1 MAALDLTSF
10 AAALKTLY
18 SDRKIHDLTYKNAP
32 FLAMV
37 SKDTNFVG
45 DSVKHPLKFGNI
57 KGRSA
62 TFTTAQTNKAAS
74 NYAAF
79 TVTRV
84 RDYGLASIDNET
96 LEASKTDKGAFMR
109 AAQAEIDSA
118 FAGLGRSL
126 ASAIYR
132 SGTGSIGVVGA
143 VSTTSLTLASVGDV
157 TNFEVGMKLQAS
169 ATDGSALVNS
179 GAAATITAI
188 NRETGV
194 LTAGVDWTTTIA
206 ALTAGYFLYA
216 EGDAQSAASART
228 KISGLQAWL
237 PVSAPSA
244 TLFFGVDRSVDT
256 TRLGGVRY
264 DASALS
270 IEEGLVNAV
279 SRVTTEG
286 GKPDAIFINPIK
298 MRDLINSLGSK
309 VQYTSHKV
317 GEIGFESV
325 KLMTDNGP
333 VSVFSDLN
341 CPQAYAFVLQM
352 DTWQLKSLGK
362 APRLLDSDGNKM
374 LRDGSA
380 DSVEVRCGYY
390 GNLVCDA
397 PGYNAIVTLS

>member
-32 FLAMV
+32 FLAML

-45 DSVKHPLKFGNI
+45 DSVKHPLKYGNI

-62 TFTTAQTNKAAS
+62 TFATAQSNKAAS

-126 ASAIYR
+126 ASALYR
-132 SGTGSIGVVGA
+132 SGTGSIGVAGSASSA
-143 VSTTSLTLASVGDV
+143 VLTLASVGDV
-157 TNFEVGMKLQAS
+157 VNFEVGMKIQAS
-169 ATDGSALVNS
+169 ETDGGTLNDA
-179 GAAATITAI
+179 GATVTLTAI
-188 NRETGV
+188 NRETGE
-194 LTAGVDWTTTIA
+194 LTANANWSTVSTSGGEYLYAHGDAGTTT
-206 ALTAGYFLYA
+206 
-216 EGDAQSAASART
+216 ART
-228 KISGLQAWL
+228 KISGLMAWL
-237 PVSAPSA
+237 PVSAPGA
-244 TLFFGVDRSVDT
+244 TAFFGVDRSVDT

-374 LRDGSA
+374 LRDGAA